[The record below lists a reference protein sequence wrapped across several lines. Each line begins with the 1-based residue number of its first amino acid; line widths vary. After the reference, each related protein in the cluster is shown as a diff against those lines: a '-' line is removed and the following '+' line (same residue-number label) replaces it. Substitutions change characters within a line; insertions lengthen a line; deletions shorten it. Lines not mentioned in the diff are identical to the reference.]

1 MASTLRFLLT
11 CTVTTSPIRMCLP
24 LSHLDARLS
33 DGSSGVCEI
42 IDACLGVMN
51 TIPETANAALPESA
65 EQLMAFAAGFDWS
78 TGTQLKQHI
87 FDVALWDD
95 ALEALALA
103 VSQTD
108 ADVARF
114 EACEAANAIVA
125 SARFVQLDHWH
136 RSKVLDHF
144 EAAVMSDAFLM
155 ARQAALSEERERRM
169 KPVSAAEAFSAA
181 LNRRTKQDFVAV
193 PPTTEDDERIIHA
206 LYRCAVE
213 QLAGTVLRPLG
224 FPATKLGLRSFVGAA
239 RARGSQRASA
249 TLGRVW
255 HAAAAPGPLI
265 MNPPV
270 STAASSERTLVLI
283 FSSLGWHGVVRAE
296 WGATLRAV
304 ADDRMV
310 LAHVLDTAQSWFQTN
325 PMSGE
330 YDDGAWWDATFT
342 ELCAPYGRVCLL
354 GESMGATGALRFA
367 RHATGAVVALV
378 PQIDVRDFE
387 STYAGRADFS
397 DARKGRLKGTIA
409 HACAST
415 AAKVVLHVG
424 QDPPDLA
431 QLSYLPPLPADKLR
445 VVRHGVAGHALGAG
459 LKAQGLLRKL
469 VLQDLLGHS
478 YLLPAA
484 GCSSA
489 PLPSAGAG
497 GRRLATTLKM
507 MAPTSES
514 GATRSAF
521 GMAELRSRLTDGTA
535 VENLL
540 VVCDFDATLT
550 TGNSDQ
556 CHDILGSS
564 PSLPEEVRT
573 AFVPL
578 LDFSKPFPPELAG
591 DGWWVRANDILV
603 SHGAGILA
611 PAIRECVRD
620 SSIEL
625 RPGALRLLR
634 RLAELQVP
642 VLIVSAGYSNVIEEV
657 LAADPVTARWCEI
670 SSNRLMFGDDGH
682 LVAIEPGEPITS
694 FNKGRT
700 LERNRIWFEQ
710 HALRKTVLVL
720 GDKPS
725 DLQVMDGAPLDI
737 TRFGIGIC
745 NDAAD
750 DGDSSRHS
758 SFVDYQ
764 RVFDAVVCGDK
775 GSLEVVIEVIDGLR
789 PSLLHKPPPPHAP
802 GHAPGDRSMDDGR
815 CDIR

>member
-1 MASTLRFLLT
+1 
-11 CTVTTSPIRMCLP
+11 
-24 LSHLDARLS
+24 
-33 DGSSGVCEI
+33 
-42 IDACLGVMN
+42 
-51 TIPETANAALPESA
+51 
-65 EQLMAFAAGFDWS
+65 
-78 TGTQLKQHI
+78 
-87 FDVALWDD
+87 
-95 ALEALALA
+95 
-103 VSQTD
+103 
-108 ADVARF
+108 
-114 EACEAANAIVA
+114 
-125 SARFVQLDHWH
+125 
-136 RSKVLDHF
+136 
-144 EAAVMSDAFLM
+144 
-155 ARQAALSEERERRM
+155 
-169 KPVSAAEAFSAA
+169 
-181 LNRRTKQDFVAV
+181 
-193 PPTTEDDERIIHA
+193 
-206 LYRCAVE
+206 
-213 QLAGTVLRPLG
+213 
-224 FPATKLGLRSFVGAA
+224 
-239 RARGSQRASA
+239 
-249 TLGRVW
+249 
-255 HAAAAPGPLI
+255 
-265 MNPPV
+265 
-270 STAASSERTLVLI
+270 
-283 FSSLGWHGVVRAE
+283 
-296 WGATLRAV
+296 
-304 ADDRMV
+304 
-310 LAHVLDTAQSWFQTN
+310 
-325 PMSGE
+325 
-330 YDDGAWWDATFT
+330 
-342 ELCAPYGRVCLL
+342 
-354 GESMGATGALRFA
+354 
-367 RHATGAVVALV
+367 
-378 PQIDVRDFE
+378 
-387 STYAGRADFS
+387 
-397 DARKGRLKGTIA
+397 
-409 HACAST
+409 
-415 AAKVVLHVG
+415 
-424 QDPPDLA
+424 
-431 QLSYLPPLPADKLR
+431 
-445 VVRHGVAGHALGAG
+445 
-459 LKAQGLLRKL
+459 
-469 VLQDLLGHS
+469 
-478 YLLPAA
+478 
-484 GCSSA
+484 
-489 PLPSAGAG
+489 
-497 GRRLATTLKM
+497 
-507 MAPTSES
+507 
-514 GATRSAF
+514 
-521 GMAELRSRLTDGTA
+521 MAELRSRLADGTA

-670 SSNRLMFGDDGH
+670 SSNHLKFGDDGH
-682 LVAIEPGEPITS
+682 LVAIEPVEPITS

-700 LERNRIWFEQ
+700 LERNRIWFER